1 MNAARAA
8 LIAVATVAVV
18 AVVMLAYFFILAGDE
33 GLQPVAEPAVKGGE
47 VEMMEEAEVMVEVG
61 PEVGQ
66 LAPDFTL
73 QTIDGTTFS
82 LSDFRGKTVV
92 VWFMI
97 PVGCPICVSQV
108 EELKKLQE
116 ELGEDLVVIAVTI
129 LDYQG
134 VEDDLAKFRDEK
146 GLMEWFYAVDT
157 AQLGLKYNI
166 VEMGVIIVGPDGKIL
181 HRGIPQASFE
191 EMLNAIRAA
200 A

>member
-8 LIAVATVAVV
+8 LVAIVTVAVA
-18 AVVMLAYFFILAGDE
+18 AVVMLVYWFVVAGQE
-33 GLQPVAEPAVKGGE
+33 GLQPVAEPAVERGE
-47 VEMMEEAEVMVEVG
+47 VEMMEEAMAMVEVG

-73 QTIDGTTFS
+73 QSIDGTTFS

-97 PVGCPICVSQV
+97 PVGCPICASQV

-116 ELGEDLVVIAVTI
+116 RLGEDLVVIAVT
-129 LDYQG
+129 LLNYQG
-134 VEDDLAKFRDEK
+134 VEEDLAKFRDEK

-157 AQLGLKYNI
+157 AQLGLKYNV

-181 HRGIPQASFE
+181 YRGIPQASLD
-191 EMLNAIRAA
+191 EMLGAIMAA